1 MKMLTLNHFAEG
13 LRDVCPEIILFS
25 AVPKPEVDFVTGL
38 VKQQT
43 DKVPENL
50 SSVYNW
56 IRKSAN
62 VEDFLQIYLLTCQKK
77 KYQLN
82 Y

>member
-1 MKMLTLNHFAEG
+1 MLTLNHFAEG

-43 DKVPENL
+43 DNVPENF

-62 VEDFLQIYLLTCQKK
+62 VEDILQIYLLTCEKK

>member
-1 MKMLTLNHFAEG
+1 MLTLNHFAEG

-25 AVPKPEVDFVTGL
+25 AVPKPEIDFVTGL

-43 DKVPENL
+43 DNVPENF

-56 IRKSAN
+56 IRKSVN
-62 VEDFLQIYLLTCQKK
+62 VEDILQIYLLTCQKK

>member
-1 MKMLTLNHFAEG
+1 MLTLNHFAEG
-13 LRDVCPEIILFS
+13 LRDVFLKSILFS
-25 AVPKPEVDFVTGL
+25 AVPKPEVDFVTDL

-50 SSVYNW
+50 SSVCNW
-56 IRKSAN
+56 IRESAN
-62 VEDFLQIYLLTCQKK
+62 VEDFLQIYLSTCQKK
-77 KYQLN
+77 KYQKLN

>member
-1 MKMLTLNHFAEG
+1 MLTLNHFAEG

-43 DKVPENL
+43 DNVPENF